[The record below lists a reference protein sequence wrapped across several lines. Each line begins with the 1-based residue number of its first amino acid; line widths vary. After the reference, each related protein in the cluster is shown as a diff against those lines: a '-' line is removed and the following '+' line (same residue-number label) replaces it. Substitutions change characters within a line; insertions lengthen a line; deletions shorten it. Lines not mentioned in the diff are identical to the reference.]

1 MIISP
6 FSSTD
11 VDNKIQYGYIP
22 GQLITKNIAGYPV
35 YGATGAA
42 AVSPAHSG
50 AGADEAAVPIA
61 ATSIN
66 DYVVPSAGGGTGI
79 GIFAPGYLITA
90 PGGYDTLIPM
100 IQKFRAII

>member
-1 MIISP
+1 M
-6 FSSTD
+6 
-11 VDNKIQYGYIP
+11 
-22 GQLITKNIAGYPV
+22 
-35 YGATGAA
+35 
-42 AVSPAHSG
+42 
-50 AGADEAAVPIA
+50 PIA

-100 IQKFRAII
+100 IQKFRAIRYFIEALFEIYHYYA

>member
-42 AVSPAHSG
+42 VSPAHSG
-50 AGADEAAVPIA
+50 AEAEESAVPIA

-90 PGGYDTLIPM
+90 PGGYHFTIP
-100 IQKFRAII
+100 